1 MKIVRKI
8 IRIDEELCDGCGQC
22 VPSCAEGTLE
32 IVDGK
37 AKVVSD
43 NLCDGLG
50 ACLGECPTGALS
62 IEEREAEEFDETAVE
77 KRLAELEAKKSASD
91 EGVMACGCPSSQIMS
106 FTPPKTGQTA
116 SDLDI
121 APLSESELTHWPV
134 KIRLVPSNAP
144 FLKDADV
151 LVLADCVPAAYPDL
165 HKQLIKGRAVMMGC
179 PKFDD
184 VEMYIDK
191 MARICRHGGIRRLTT
206 VIMDVP
212 CCSGLHAVVRKA
224 REAAGADIPL
234 EEIVMDRRGNIIE
247 RCEAASI

>member
-8 IRIDEELCDGCGQC
+8 IRIDEALCDGCGQC

-62 IEEREAEEFDETAVE
+62 IEEREAEEFDEEAVE
-77 KRLAELEAKKSASD
+77 KRLAELETKEPTSA
-91 EGVMACGCPSSQIMS
+91 EGAMACGCPSAQIMS
-106 FTPPKTGQTA
+106 FAPPKSGRA
-116 SDLDI
+116 AADLDI

-151 LVLADCVPAAYPDL
+151 LVLADCVPAAYSDL
-165 HKQLIKGRAVMMGC
+165 HQKLIKGRAVMMGC

-184 VEMYIDK
+184 IEMYIDK
-191 MARICRHGGIRRLTT
+191 IAKICRHGGIKRLTT

-212 CCSGLHAVVRKA
+212 CCSGLHAAVRKA
-224 REAAGADIPL
+224 RETAGADIPL
-234 EEIVMDRRGNIIE
+234 AEIIIDRRGNIIE
-247 RCEAASI
+247 RCEVG